1 MPTISRIATTM
12 IPSSS
17 VPERPPELDEPVVFA
32 TVYGPVLAG
41 VVVVVVLGVVSVG
54 STVPGVV
61 APVVLAAARA
71 ETGSAAI
78 VRAAATASQLLAR
91 LRFRARPLIA
101 AI

>member
-41 VVVVVVLGVVSVG
+41 VVVVVLGVVNVG

-61 APVVLAAARA
+61 APVVLAAARD
-71 ETGSAAI
+71 GISSAAS
-78 VRAAATASQLLAR
+78 VKATATPSQLLAR
-91 LRFRARPLIA
+91 LPFRARPVIA